1 MIHIYKYTDGNVL
14 ILDQY
19 NYCNTYNLF
28 NNYKKILYNDIK
40 KYDILNLKI
49 KSNYNI
55 NDFDLK
61 KFL

>member
-1 MIHIYKYTDGNVL
+1 M
-14 ILDQY
+14 LDQY
-19 NYCNTYNLF
+19 NYCNTYEIF
-28 NNYKKILYNDIK
+28 DNYKILLLNDLE